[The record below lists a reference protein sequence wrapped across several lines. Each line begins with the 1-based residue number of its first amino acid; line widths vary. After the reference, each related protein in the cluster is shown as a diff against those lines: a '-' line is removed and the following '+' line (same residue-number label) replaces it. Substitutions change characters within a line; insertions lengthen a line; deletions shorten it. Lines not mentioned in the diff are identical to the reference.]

1 MRRFDRGER
10 PHHASAVTAHRAI
23 RAGFWLS
30 AGWFAYTY
38 AGFPILVTLRGLLR
52 HRPLAGGE
60 TLPSITVVVPA
71 YNESAIIAEK
81 LTNTLALEYPPELL
95 EVIVASD
102 GSDDGTNDLVARFGR
117 GVRLLALPRLG
128 KNGALTRAARA
139 ANGEILV
146 FTDADTMLTKRTLLH
161 VAAPFADPEVG
172 GVAGERR
179 HGRESKPGRTV
190 AAHGKRLLRTL
201 MSRAGSVTSAE
212 GQIYAV
218 RRQLFEPVP
227 ENVPDD
233 FWISTRVVARHRRL
247 VYEPEAASYPFAG
260 ATIVRHP
267 FERTVRM
274 TGPLFRSFW
283 LERNLLNPAEYG
295 FYSLQLISHKLLR
308 RLVFVPLLGLAV
320 TAPALRSNGRVY
332 YSVSLAQGIL
342 HGASLAGLLFRGTK
356 LGRLPPLQAALTF
369 DRRNVAAAVAL
380 LQQLRGVRPR
390 DDMWDPQ
397 RAECDRDAHG

>member
-1 MRRFDRGER
+1 MRRRDRDER
-10 PHHASAVTAHRAI
+10 PHRASAVTAHRTL
-23 RAGFWLS
+23 RPGFWFCV
-30 AGWFAYTY
+30 GWIGYTY
-38 AGFPILVTLRGLLR
+38 AGFPALVALRALLC
-52 HRPLAGGE
+52 HRPLAGDK

-71 YNESAIIAEK
+71 HNESTIIAEK
-81 LTNTLALEYPPELL
+81 LANTLALDYPPELL

-102 GSDDGTNDLVARFGR
+102 GSDDGTNDLVARFGQ

-146 FTDADTMLTKRTLLH
+146 FSDADTKLTERTLLH
-161 VAAPFADPEVG
+161 VAAPFADPQVG

-179 HGRESKPGRTV
+179 HRHDSKPGQD
-190 AAHGKRLLRTL
+190 AAARGKRLLRML

-218 RRQLFEPVP
+218 RRKLFEPVP

-260 ATIVRHP
+260 ATIVRRP

-283 LERNLLNPAEYG
+283 IGRNLLNPAEYG
-295 FYSLQLISHKLLR
+295 FYSVQLISHKLLR

-320 TAPALRSNGRVY
+320 SAPALRSHGRVY
-332 YSVSLAQGIL
+332 RAVSLAQALL
-342 HGASLAGLLFRGTK
+342 HGASLAGLLLRGTK

-380 LQQLRGVRPR
+380 VQQLRGMRPR

-397 RAECDRDAHG
+397 RAEWDQGEPR